1 MMQTNMRNSK
11 RNFLLGII
19 VWPPP
24 QGAHPGGELEGGGR
38 VRGGAEKEVQRH
50 PQAPRVSKIFKRKY
64 VWSGRFDSICYTS
77 KKQQKL

>member
-19 VWPPP
+19 VWTPP

-38 VRGGAEKEVQRH
+38 VRGGAEEEVQRH
-50 PQAPRVSKIFKRKY
+50 PQAPRVSKTEIFLVR
-64 VWSGRFDSICYTS
+64 
-77 KKQQKL
+77 